1 MSCRQSNIQMD
12 KIGLLHEFIS
22 STMFIKTLC
31 LPSDYGSPWCYKEE
45 NLLSADH
52 TLYAFAY
59 VILVNFHNNPM
70 DRITLKVKF
79 GEVFQLSQKT

>member
-1 MSCRQSNIQMD
+1 
-12 KIGLLHEFIS
+12 
-22 STMFIKTLC
+22 MFIKTLC

-45 NLLSADH
+45 NLLSDDH
-52 TLYAFAY
+52 TLYAFAC